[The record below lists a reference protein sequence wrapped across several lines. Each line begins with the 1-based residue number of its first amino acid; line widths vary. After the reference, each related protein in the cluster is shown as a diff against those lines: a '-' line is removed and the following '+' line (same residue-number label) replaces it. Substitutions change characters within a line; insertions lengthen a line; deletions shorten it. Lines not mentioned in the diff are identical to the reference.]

1 MKSKLH
7 RALLLGFVAILAVGP
22 MAFGQG
28 KPQNEEF
35 HYQWQLRNF
44 LGTIA
49 GLFLPN
55 HGEGSLT
62 FKSLGNGHLQS
73 ELTITSSVAKQGEY
87 FRYGSEMNTRT
98 LQPIRAWSSYSW
110 RGETKSKSSPIEQT
124 GVLDI
129 ASGIYSIR
137 QNPPEKP
144 RRMEIW
150 SDGKIYPVLVIPLGV
165 ESRRM
170 QDGRKMDLRHFS
182 IRGIDTPDR
191 EKWKG
196 KLDLWLA
203 RDEAATPVEI
213 LLSRNLA
220 DVHLELKSL
229 QSAGQERPGD
239 RSRSGAVHRLSR
251 RR

>member
-1 MKSKLH
+1 MKSKL
-7 RALLLGFVAILAVGP
+7 RGVFLLGLMALLAAGP
-22 MAFGQG
+22 LAFGQA

-55 HGEGSLT
+55 HGEGFLT
-62 FKSLGNGHLQS
+62 FKSVGNGHLQS
-73 ELTITSSVAKQGEY
+73 ELTITSSAAKQGEY
-87 FRYGSEMNTRT
+87 FRYGSEIDTRT

-110 RGETKSKSSPIEQT
+110 RGETKSKSSPIGQA

-137 QNPPEKP
+137 QNPPEKT

-150 SDGKIYPVLVIPLGV
+150 SDGKIYPVIVIPLGV

-170 QDGRKMDLRHFS
+170 QDGRKVDVRHFS
-182 IRGIDTPDR
+182 IRGIDVPDR
-191 EKWKG
+191 ERWKG

-229 QSAGQERPGD
+229 QSAE
-239 RSRSGAVHRLSR
+239 
-251 RR
+251 

>member
-1 MKSKLH
+1 MNSRFRKT
-7 RALLLGFVAILAVGP
+7 LLLGIVALVVAGFA
-22 MAFGQG
+22 AFGQVR
-28 KPQNEEF
+28 PQNEEF
-35 HYQWQLRNF
+35 QYRWQLRNF
-44 LGTIA
+44 LGTLA

-55 HGEGSLT
+55 RGEGSLT

-73 ELTITSSVAKQGEY
+73 ELTITSDVARQGEY
-87 FRYGSEMNTRT
+87 FRYGSEIDTRT

-137 QNPPEKP
+137 MDPPDKT

-150 SDGKIYPVLVIPLGV
+150 SDGKIYPVVVIPLGD

-170 QDGRKMDLRHFS
+170 RDGRKVDVRHYS
-182 IRGIDTPDR
+182 IRGVDVAEGENR
-191 EKWKG
+191 WKG

-220 DVHLELKSL
+220 DVRLEL
-229 QSAGQERPGD
+229 
-239 RSRSGAVHRLSR
+239 
-251 RR
+251 